1 VGGVA
6 KSVVRHD
13 FPDGAAL
20 AGALADAVAAKLEAG
35 LAARGVATLAVSGGR
50 TPAQFFAALSAKPL
64 DWDKVTVTLVD
75 ERWVP
80 VDHARSNEALVRA
93 GLLQG
98 PAAAARFVG
107 LVSEAASPEDGLP
120 EIAGRIAALPLPLD
134 VVVLGMG
141 TDGHTASFFP
151 GGDRLGE
158 ALDPAGDV
166 PVVPM
171 RAPGAGEPRIT
182 LTLPLILAAR
192 AVYLHIEGADKAA
205 VLAQVLAGALKNGTV
220 EEMPVRA
227 VLRARRSPPEIY
239 WCP

>member
-1 VGGVA
+1 M
-6 KSVVRHD
+6 RHD
-13 FPDGAAL
+13 FADGTELAAAL
-20 AGALADAVAAKLEAG
+20 AAAVAARLEAAI
-35 LAARGVATLAVSGGR
+35 AARGGASLAVSGGR
-50 TPAQFFAALSAKPL
+50 TPARFFAALSAKPL
-64 DWDKVTVTLVD
+64 DWAKVVVTLVD

-80 VDHARSNEALVRA
+80 VDDARSNEALVRA

-107 LVSEAASPEDGLP
+107 LVSEAASPEEGLP
-120 EIAGRIAALPLPLD
+120 AVTRRIAALPLPFD
-134 VVVLGMG
+134 AVVLGMG

-151 GGDRLGE
+151 DGDRLAE
-158 ALDPAGDV
+158 ALDPRGGA
-166 PVVPM
+166 PVIPL

-205 VLAQVLAGALKNGTV
+205 VLTEVLKGGAA
-220 EEMPVRA
+220 EAMPVRA
-227 VLRARRSPPEIY
+227 VLGARGTPPEVY